1 VIKLNAANKYL
12 TIPKNSSGIELCEYS
27 NTVDNEN
34 LICFSLSQNRL
45 DEIWKTG
52 IIDRINIECDL
63 LIDDY
68 ESERIE
74 GENID
79 KCLDILNDEFDELKE
94 ALEYAKE
101 FDTFVDLDF

>member
-1 VIKLNAANKYL
+1 MEKANKYI
-12 TIPKNSSGIELCEYS
+12 TVPKNSLGIELCDYS
-27 NTVDNEN
+27 GTTDDDN
-34 LICFSLSQNRL
+34 LICYKMTQTRL
-45 DEIWKTG
+45 DEIWNTG
-52 IIDRINIECDL
+52 ITDIINTECHL

-74 GENID
+74 GDNID

-94 ALEYAKE
+94 ALKKAKE